1 MKIFRILGCV
11 VDRTTKHGIK
21 GLRVEAWDKDFFVS
35 DLVGS
40 TTTSEDGTFQIQ
52 FDESYFKELFL
63 DRRPDLFFKVYKKDE
78 LLKST
83 EDSVLWNVAAGET
96 QVTIEI
102 DYKEDNM
109 PNEQEL
115 QLPVEIPWKLAST
128 TQGLKAGEPDDT
140 TISMFYYVPDLESL
154 ETDYP
159 DERLIYL
166 KFIVSVS
173 PYQPDEASFG
183 ELTRYLL
190 AGGLPVWH
198 MLLDLKVVAKG
209 LSYIGAIRPYFH
221 AAAPTHRSMIETGVI
236 GADAFEGEASEM
248 AIGKSGSQ
256 LHETLASNITTKS
269 KSGGFNT
276 IVASGSFRNTSTTI
290 DSERTVDQHV
300 ETTSREASQERR
312 ELLSHMS
319 NVENVL
325 TLLTAKHVGS
335 PYLRFSLFPRPLHV
349 LSLDPSDPNLWYN
362 QLLHRRSSGIEGM
375 QEFFAVLAV
384 PKTTEGFT
392 VDATLRRVCVLDN
405 PPVYPKEYSDV
416 EVIDYLGQLYPR
428 GTPLDEFD
436 VDFGLDPQKF
446 RRPVSLQWFVWDDGA
461 WSTFKTLP
469 IPPSPPQSGA
479 VIYKRIEEVW
489 LEMYEL
495 DLARSPLERGVV
507 LQQSIELTPAS
518 L

>member
-1 MKIFRILGCV
+1 MKIFRILGSV
-11 VDRTTKHGIK
+11 IDRTTQHGIK
-21 GLRVEAWDKDFFVS
+21 GLRVEAWDKDLIVS
-35 DLVGS
+35 DLLGS

-83 EDSVLWNVAAGET
+83 ENSVLWNITVGET

-109 PNEQEL
+109 PSEQQL

-128 TQGLKAGEPDDT
+128 TQGLKEGGPDDT
-140 TISMFYYVPDLESL
+140 TISMFYYEPDLESL

-173 PYQPDEASFG
+173 PYQPNEASFG

-190 AGGLPVWH
+190 EGGLPVWH

-209 LSYIGAIRPYFH
+209 LTYIGAIRPYFH

-269 KSGGFNT
+269 ESGGFNA
-276 IVASGSFRNTSTTI
+276 IVLSGSFRKTSTTI
-290 DSERTVDQHV
+290 DSERTVDREEIGV
-300 ETTSREASQERR
+300 GGGNRGRTT
-312 ELLSHMS
+312 
-319 NVENVL
+319 L
-325 TLLTAKHVGS
+325 TG
-335 PYLRFSLFPRPLHV
+335 
-349 LSLDPSDPNLWYN
+349 
-362 QLLHRRSSGIEGM
+362 
-375 QEFFAVLAV
+375 
-384 PKTTEGFT
+384 
-392 VDATLRRVCVLDN
+392 
-405 PPVYPKEYSDV
+405 
-416 EVIDYLGQLYPR
+416 
-428 GTPLDEFD
+428 
-436 VDFGLDPQKF
+436 
-446 RRPVSLQWFVWDDGA
+446 
-461 WSTFKTLP
+461 
-469 IPPSPPQSGA
+469 
-479 VIYKRIEEVW
+479 
-489 LEMYEL
+489 
-495 DLARSPLERGVV
+495 
-507 LQQSIELTPAS
+507 
-518 L
+518 